1 MKILFDRGTASQSD
15 KLLNNLL
22 LAPTTSLPSHRST
35 ILPGC
40 LPYCCVTSTEFFL
53 LYHDPLAPPDSFV
66 GGQNCPHMFTGRR
79 ISNVPVLRCCHDACR
94 WRSQAG
100 AHKRGY
106 MYIQNPHMGSSFPC
120 ACAPHPPDP
129 LLPQKEQ
136 GEVGRPEAQNE
147 IGNAGASQEPAPV
160 RRGRPAL
167 AGRQGRDARAPNAD
181 ETPAIPGGAGCPRS
195 QAGRM
200 PALPGGAG
208 CPRPWHAG
216 ETPALPGGAG
226 CPRSQ
231 AGRMPALPG
240 EARCSRSRHAGET
253 PALPGGAGTRTVPA
267 RQEHGL

>member
-22 LAPTTSLPSHRST
+22 LAPTTSFPSHRST

-120 ACAPHPPDP
+120 ACAPHPPSP
-129 LLPQKEQ
+129 CSHT
-136 GEVGRPEAQNE
+136 GRRRSLGVIKPKTREGTQTPPKT
-147 IGNAGASQEPAPV
+147 PAPV

-167 AGRQGRDARAPNAD
+167 ASSQG
-181 ETPAIPGGAGCPRS
+181 
-195 QAGRM
+195 
-200 PALPGGAG
+200 
-208 CPRPWHAG
+208 
-216 ETPALPGGAG
+216 
-226 CPRSQ
+226 
-231 AGRMPALPG
+231 
-240 EARCSRSRHAGET
+240 
-253 PALPGGAGTRTVPA
+253 
-267 RQEHGL
+267 